1 MVHLHHPSK
10 LDQLSVSQAT
20 MAPPLTH
27 VVRDDGE
34 RPQVGL
40 PDVLGQSVGVVLK
53 VAEELGGATLG
64 FLDLLPVLLVA
75 GIEDGTASLHQV
87 LRERAT
93 N

>member
-1 MVHLHHPSK
+1 M
-10 LDQLSVSQAT
+10 QEET
-20 MAPPLTH
+20 TAPPLTH

-53 VAEELGGATLG
+53 VAEEMGSATLR

-75 GIEDGTASLHQV
+75 GI
-87 LRERAT
+87 
-93 N
+93 